1 MTTAIA
7 VKPLEWRDN
16 EAQSPVGHYRVQRL
30 DDKWEPLRNG
40 DYMLPKHGGVV
51 KAFDTFDQAKA
62 AAQADYES
70 RILSALTPHGEEAAA
85 TPAPQHHVVGEVVD
99 WIGTVV
105 CPCTTLEQD
114 ETCPLG
120 SPSLLCGACGGK
132 GVVKAETVI
141 ALAAEMLKVA
151 EQVDELED
159 PFAAWETIDL
169 LKAEKERL
177 FKINGEHCDA
187 VNTYIGRVSALEDEN
202 TRLRASLATEGR
214 P

>member
-40 DYMLPKHGGVV
+40 YYMLPKHGGVV

-85 TPAPQHHVVGEVVD
+85 TPAPQTKVVGVKIDRERAAKAAVEANNAFGQWMPERWLHLFLD
-99 WIGTVV
+99 AY
-105 CPCTTLEQD
+105 E
-114 ETCPLG
+114 
-120 SPSLLCGACGGK
+120 GK
-132 GVVKAETVI
+132 S
-141 ALAAEMLKVA
+141 
-151 EQVDELED
+151 
-159 PFAAWETIDL
+159 
-169 LKAEKERL
+169 R
-177 FKINGEHCDA
+177 
-187 VNTYIGRVSALEDEN
+187 
-202 TRLRASLATEGR
+202 
-214 P
+214 